1 VVIVRNAYK
10 DFAGIET
17 PARLALR
24 TSPRH
29 PDSGSPQLRGR
40 QAFRTARPREPM
52 RAFSLLKVE
61 GEQETGQTVDPVA
74 LAEKAR
80 HE

>member
-1 VVIVRNAYK
+1 
-10 DFAGIET
+10 
-17 PARLALR
+17 
-24 TSPRH
+24 
-29 PDSGSPQLRGR
+29 
-40 QAFRTARPREPM
+40 M

>member
-1 VVIVRNAYK
+1 
-10 DFAGIET
+10 
-17 PARLALR
+17 
-24 TSPRH
+24 
-29 PDSGSPQLRGR
+29 
-40 QAFRTARPREPM
+40 M

-61 GEQETGQTVDPVA
+61 GEQETGQDVDPIA